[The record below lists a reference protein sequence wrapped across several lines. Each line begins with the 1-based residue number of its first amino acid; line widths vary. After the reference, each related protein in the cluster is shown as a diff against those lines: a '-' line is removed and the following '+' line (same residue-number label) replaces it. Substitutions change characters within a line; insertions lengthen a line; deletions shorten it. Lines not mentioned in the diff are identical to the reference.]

1 MNPLTEAEIE
11 AIKERVEAA
20 AKEAE
25 EAAFTLEMWI
35 RTYRQRCPPTREK
48 AAS

>member
-1 MNPLTEAEIE
+1 MSRLTEAEID
-11 AIKERVEAA
+11 AIKERVEFA

-35 RTYRQRCPPTREK
+35 RDYRRRCPPPRE
-48 AAS
+48 AAE